1 MKNAFKNDIY
11 EVGVYLIIAA
21 FSMPFA
27 ISFTIL
33 LVVISNEEIEKN
45 KENLNK
51 KSKRKSVEMKL
62 NNDLN
67 NNDVTTN
74 KENGGDVTEGRKLK
88 DDEKKVA

>member
-1 MKNAFKNDIY
+1 
-11 EVGVYLIIAA
+11 
-21 FSMPFA
+21 
-27 ISFTIL
+27 
-33 LVVISNEEIEKN
+33 
-45 KENLNK
+45 
-51 KSKRKSVEMKL
+51 MKL